1 MLFVWNVLSMQRKKA
16 VVASE
21 VLYGHIG
28 LRNGLHDAITIEM
41 NGTERK
47 TTI

>member
-1 MLFVWNVLSMQRKKA
+1 MERIEYAKEKA
-16 VVASE
+16 IVASE
-21 VLYGHIG
+21 VLYGHMG
-28 LRNGLHDAITIEM
+28 LRNGLHDAITREM